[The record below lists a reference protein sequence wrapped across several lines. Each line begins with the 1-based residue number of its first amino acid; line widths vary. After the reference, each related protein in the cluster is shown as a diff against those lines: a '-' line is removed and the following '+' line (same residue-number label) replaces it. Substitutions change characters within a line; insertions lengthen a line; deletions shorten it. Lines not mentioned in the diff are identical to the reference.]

1 MFPGIFVGQ
10 PKETKMSRYSVH
22 CGYLVLKRAVAP
34 AAVLLIV
41 FGGLSLGFAQHGQ
54 HTGGNHGAMNHG
66 TDQRQFVRFPD
77 QLREHT
83 LANMRDH
90 LLALQEIQEALGRGK
105 EDLAAQIAERRL
117 GMSSLSLH
125 GAHEVAQYMP
135 QGMQDAGT
143 DMHRSASRFAVE
155 AQNAGV
161 TGDLKP
167 ALEALSK
174 VTAACVG
181 CHAGYRLQ

>member
-1 MFPGIFVGQ
+1 M
-10 PKETKMSRYSVH
+10 
-22 CGYLVLKRAVAP
+22 KRSFTP
-34 AAVLLIV
+34 IAVLFLV
-41 FGGLSLGFAQHGQ
+41 ALASASLVWAQHNQ
-54 HTGGNHGAMNHG
+54 HSGTSHGIVAQSA
-66 TDQRQFVRFPD
+66 DQRQFVRFPD
-77 QLREHT
+77 ALRDHT

-90 LLALQEIQEALGRGK
+90 LLALQEIQEALARGK
-105 EDLAAQIAERRL
+105 EDLAAQVAERRL

-125 GAHEVAQYMP
+125 GAHDVAQFMP

-143 DMHRSASRFAVE
+143 EMHRSASRFAVE

-167 ALEALSK
+167 ALEALSR

>member
-1 MFPGIFVGQ
+1 MKRVFAPLALLFAV
-10 PKETKMSRYSVH
+10 
-22 CGYLVLKRAVAP
+22 VLA
-34 AAVLLIV
+34 
-41 FGGLSLGFAQHGQ
+41 GLSLAWAQHTQ
-54 HTGGNHGAMNHG
+54 HPGGNHGAVNRS

-77 QLREHT
+77 ALRDHT

-90 LLALQEIQEALGRGK
+90 LLALQEIQEALARGK
-105 EDLAAQIAERRL
+105 EDLAGQIAERRL

-125 GAHEVAQYMP
+125 GAHDVAQYMP

-143 DMHRSASRFAVE
+143 DMHRNASRFAVA

>member
-1 MFPGIFVGQ
+1 M
-10 PKETKMSRYSVH
+10 
-22 CGYLVLKRAVAP
+22 KRTFTTV
-34 AAVLLIV
+34 AVLFFVALA
-41 FGGLSLGFAQHGQ
+41 GLPLVWAQHSQ
-54 HTGGNHGAMNHG
+54 HTGGGHDTASHIA
-66 TDQRQFVRFPD
+66 DQRQFVRFPD
-77 QLREHT
+77 TLRDHT

-90 LLALQEIQEALGRGK
+90 LLALQEIQEALARGK

-125 GAHEVAQYMP
+125 GAHDVAQFMP

-143 DMHRSASRFAVE
+143 EMHRSASRFAVV

-167 ALEALSK
+167 ALDALSK
-174 VTAACVG
+174 VTAAYVG
-181 CHAGYRLQ
+181 CHAGYRLR